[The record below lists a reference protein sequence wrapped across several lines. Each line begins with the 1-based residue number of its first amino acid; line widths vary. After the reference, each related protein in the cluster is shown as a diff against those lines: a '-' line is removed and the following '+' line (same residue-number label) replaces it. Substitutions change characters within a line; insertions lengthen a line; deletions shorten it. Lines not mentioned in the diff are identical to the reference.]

1 MTKKVEQ
8 KIRDFVDNY
17 NAIIDEIGTL
27 TRYGESELEEDG
39 ALAGDSLLRGIQ
51 SGLSSIIGDNVST
64 SQLGGLFRLGIELDE
79 DGKLEIS
86 SSDFGIGSGE
96 DRLKDA
102 LEDNFD
108 DIATLFTDENE
119 GIAVR
124 LYDFVDEFTSSGG
137 LISLREKTAKENR
150 EGVYSERETLELRMF
165 NYEQI
170 LRSKYLNLDQTV
182 AQLNQT
188 SSALLAAL

>member
-1 MTKKVEQ
+1 M
-8 KIRDFVDNY
+8 
-17 NAIIDEIGTL
+17 
-27 TRYGESELEEDG
+27 
-39 ALAGDSLLRGIQ
+39 
-51 SGLSSIIGDNVST
+51 
-64 SQLGGLFRLGIELDE
+64 
-79 DGKLEIS
+79 
-86 SSDFGIGSGE
+86 SGE